1 MKTIKGRLLAT
12 VSAAAFIVLF
22 IGAAAG
28 ATVVG
33 SAGIGSAVGAGL
45 LTGVLGTVVIDAA
58 VSSVLG
64 SALQPI
70 AELKQFASGD
80 FSEQSRMTAGA
91 GVGDGFR
98 DEAEEVS
105 QAARII
111 RQRMRETINGTS
123 GEAANIADTAS
134 AAYNEMAE
142 LNNKIDEMDQVMD
155 GLTGK
160 VQGAAEVTQ
169 SISDASGEV
178 GTVVDDVSCKASESA
193 DASRDINIRA
203 DKLYK
208 STVASQKQA
217 EKVYHSAAG
226 ELEHALQEVEKI
238 EVIKTLSREIGEIAG
253 KTNLIALN
261 AAIEAARAGDAGR
274 GFTVVSEEVR
284 NLAESSQVTVEKIQK
299 VIGEVVDS
307 VMALKDSS
315 GRLLEFVREE
325 VMTDYDT
332 MVSTAEQYQKDA
344 FFFDGIATDLG
355 ASAQEMGASIEEM
368 LASLQTV
375 SSLNNTIV
383 EEVNHVAGA
392 MQNTNVGSEEILRK
406 MSIMERSSRSLQ
418 EITAAFRV

>member
-22 IGAAAG
+22 IGTTAG
-28 ATVVG
+28 AAVAG
-33 SAGIGSAVGAGL
+33 KAGIGSAVGAGFL
-45 LTGVLGTVVIDAA
+45 IGILGTVVIDVA

-64 SALQPI
+64 GMLEPI
-70 AELKQFASGD
+70 AELKQFAAGD
-80 FSEQSRMTAGA
+80 FSEQRQDVRKVDVA
-91 GVGDGFR
+91 DGFR

-105 QAARII
+105 QAARTI
-111 RQRMRETINGTS
+111 RKRMRETITGTS
-123 GEAANIADTAS
+123 GEAASIAGTAS
-134 AAYNEMAE
+134 EAYSEMAD
-142 LNNKIDEMDQVMD
+142 LNNKIDEMDQVME

-160 VQGAAEVTQ
+160 VREAAEVTQ
-169 SISDASGEV
+169 TISDASGEI
-178 GTVVDDVSCKASESA
+178 GAVVDDVSCKAAESA

-203 DKLYK
+203 DKLYQ
-208 STVASQKQA
+208 STVDSQRQA
-217 EKVYHSAAG
+217 TQVYHSAAG
-226 ELEHALQEVEKI
+226 ELERALKEVEKI
-238 EVIKTLSREIGEIAG
+238 EIIKNLSREIGEIAG

-284 NLAESSQVTVEKIQK
+284 NLAESSQATVEKIQK

-307 VMALKDSS
+307 VMDLKDSS
-315 GRLLEFVREE
+315 GRLLEFVKDQ
-325 VMTDYDT
+325 VMTDYST

-355 ASAQEMGASIEEM
+355 ATAEEMGASIEEM

-375 SSLNNTIV
+375 SSLNNVIE
-383 EEVNHVAGA
+383 EEVSHVADA
-392 MQNTNVGSEEILRK
+392 MQNTNVNSEEILRK
-406 MSIMERSSRSLQ
+406 MAIMERSSRSLQ

>member
-12 VSAAAFIVLF
+12 ISAAAFIVLF
-22 IGAAAG
+22 VGSAAG
-28 ATVVG
+28 AAV
-33 SAGIGSAVGAGL
+33 AGKAGMGSAVVAGL
-45 LTGVLGTVVIDAA
+45 LIGVVGTAAIDLA
-58 VSSVLG
+58 VASVLG
-64 SALQPI
+64 RVLDPI
-70 AELKQFASGD
+70 AELKQFAAGD
-80 FSEQSRMTAGA
+80 FSEQGRAGTPGSVA
-91 GVGDGFR
+91 DGFR
-98 DEAEEVS
+98 DEMEEVTH
-105 QAARII
+105 AAKAI
-111 RQRMRETINGTS
+111 RQRMRETITGTS

-134 AAYNEMAE
+134 AAYSEMAD

-160 VQGAAEVTQ
+160 VREAAEVTQ
-169 SISDASGEV
+169 SISDASGEI

-203 DKLYK
+203 DKLYQ
-208 STVASQKQA
+208 STVESQKQA
-217 EKVYHSAAG
+217 TVVYRNAAG
-226 ELEHALQEVEKI
+226 ELERALKEVEKI
-238 EVIKTLSREIGEIAG
+238 EVIRNLSKEIGEIAG

-284 NLAESSQVTVEKIQK
+284 NLAESSQVTVDKIQK

-307 VMALKDSS
+307 VMDLKDSS
-315 GRLLEFVREE
+315 GKLLEFVREE
-325 VMTDYDT
+325 VMADYDT

-355 ASAQEMGASIEEM
+355 ASAEEMGASIEEM

-375 SSLNNTIV
+375 SSLNNVIV
-383 EEVNHVAGA
+383 EEVSHVAGA
-392 MQNTNVGSEEILRK
+392 MQNTNVSSEEILRK

-418 EITAAFRV
+418 EIAAAFRV

>member
-1 MKTIKGRLLAT
+1 MKTIKGRLFAT

-80 FSEQSRMTAGA
+80 FSEQSRMEAGT

-105 QAARII
+105 QAARTI
-111 RQRMRETINGTS
+111 RQRIRETINGTS

-160 VQGAAEVTQ
+160 VQEAAEVTQ
-169 SISDASGEV
+169 SISDASGEI

-217 EKVYHSAAG
+217 ESW
-226 ELEHALQEVEKI
+226 
-238 EVIKTLSREIGEIAG
+238 
-253 KTNLIALN
+253 
-261 AAIEAARAGDAGR
+261 
-274 GFTVVSEEVR
+274 
-284 NLAESSQVTVEKIQK
+284 
-299 VIGEVVDS
+299 
-307 VMALKDSS
+307 
-315 GRLLEFVREE
+315 
-325 VMTDYDT
+325 
-332 MVSTAEQYQKDA
+332 
-344 FFFDGIATDLG
+344 
-355 ASAQEMGASIEEM
+355 
-368 LASLQTV
+368 
-375 SSLNNTIV
+375 NTRC
-383 EEVNHVAGA
+383 
-392 MQNTNVGSEEILRK
+392 RK
-406 MSIMERSSRSLQ
+406 WRRSRSSRRFPERSGRSRARR
-418 EITAAFRV
+418 I

>member
-1 MKTIKGRLLAT
+1 
-12 VSAAAFIVLF
+12 
-22 IGAAAG
+22 
-28 ATVVG
+28 
-33 SAGIGSAVGAGL
+33 
-45 LTGVLGTVVIDAA
+45 
-58 VSSVLG
+58 
-64 SALQPI
+64 
-70 AELKQFASGD
+70 
-80 FSEQSRMTAGA
+80 
-91 GVGDGFR
+91 
-98 DEAEEVS
+98 
-105 QAARII
+105 
-111 RQRMRETINGTS
+111 
-123 GEAANIADTAS
+123 
-134 AAYNEMAE
+134 
-142 LNNKIDEMDQVMD
+142 MD

-160 VQGAAEVTQ
+160 VQEAAEVTQ
-169 SISDASGEV
+169 SISDASGEI

-418 EITAAFRV
+418 EIAAAFRV